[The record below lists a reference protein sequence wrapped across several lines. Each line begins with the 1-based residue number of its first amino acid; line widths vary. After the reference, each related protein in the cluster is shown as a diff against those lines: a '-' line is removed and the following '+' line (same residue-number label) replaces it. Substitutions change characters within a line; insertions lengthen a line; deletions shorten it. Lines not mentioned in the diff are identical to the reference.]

1 MDNKIPAPAIIKSKL
16 GLSSN
21 LSNNL
26 LTITN
31 IIKEIMNAP
40 MTSVK

>member
-1 MDNKIPAPAIIKSKL
+1 MPAPKIIKSKL

-26 LTITN
+26 PTINN
-31 IIKEIMNAP
+31 IIKEIINAP
-40 MTSVK
+40 MTLDK